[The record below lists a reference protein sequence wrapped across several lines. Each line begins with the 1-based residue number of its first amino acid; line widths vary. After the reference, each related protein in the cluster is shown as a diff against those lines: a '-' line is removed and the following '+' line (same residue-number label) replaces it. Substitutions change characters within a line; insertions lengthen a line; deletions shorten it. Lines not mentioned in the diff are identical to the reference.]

1 MVPRWLTLRQ
11 AAAYCSL
18 SESTLRRACRERRL
32 YAHRLGRL
40 LRFERAH
47 LDAFLTGTPLGPVA
61 EAAPGADVDVLE

>member
-18 SESTLRRACRERRL
+18 SESTLRRACREQRL
-32 YAHRLGRL
+32 HAHRLGRL

-47 LDAFLTGTPLGPVA
+47 LDAFLTGKSPDVVL
-61 EAAPGADVDVLE
+61 EAAAAAADDRR

>member
-18 SESTLRRACRERRL
+18 SESTLRRACREGRL
-32 YAHRLGRL
+32 RAHRLGRL

-47 LDAFLTGTPLGPVA
+47 LDAFLSGTPIDAMPA
-61 EAAPGADVDVLE
+61 GADADGRQ